1 VRKNKDARP
10 RPPRRLRRR
19 LPLCEGEKPALPL
32 PDGET
37 RPKAARGWLVPL
49 VFLLFLFLTAVTV
62 LYGQRFRQRFVYP
75 GDPPPT
81 ELVVARWQYTAFG
94 KFGGTGWSHNYP
106 SSDQH
111 FAQVISEATNIDVKS
126 LSYRIVELDSP
137 DVFKYPFA
145 VVSEPGEMALTDHEV
160 ENLRQFINRGGF
172 VVMDDFD
179 GPKDLATLRR
189 DLHRAFPDRDLV
201 PLTIDHEIFN
211 VFYRIDALNIV
222 SPYLVDGEPIF
233 YALMRDN
240 GTIAVIA
247 CYNNDLENFWD
258 YIDRGEYPL
267 KPSVEAFRLGIN
279 FLIYA
284 MTH

>member
-1 VRKNKDARP
+1 VI
-10 RPPRRLRRR
+10 RRVLIVLLLLVAGAGLLYAQRRR
-19 LPLCEGEKPALPL
+19 AFYY
-32 PDGET
+32 
-37 RPKAARGWLVPL
+37 AN
-49 VFLLFLFLTAVTV
+49 
-62 LYGQRFRQRFVYP
+62 
-75 GDPPPT
+75 DPPPT
-81 ELVVARWQYTAFG
+81 ELVVARWQYTAMG
-94 KFGGTGWSHNYP
+94 KFNGTGWSHNYP

-126 LSYRIVELDSP
+126 LSYRIVELGSD

-160 ENLRQFINRGGF
+160 ENLRQYLQRGGF

-179 GPKDLATLRR
+179 GQHDLSTLQRN
-189 DLHRAFPDRDLV
+189 LHKAFPDRDLV
-201 PLTIDHEIFN
+201 RLSIDQDIFN
-211 VFYRIDALNIV
+211 VFYKIDALNV
-222 SPYLVDGEPIF
+222 TSPYLVDGEPIF
-233 YALMRDN
+233 YALMNDS
-240 GTIAVIA
+240 GKICVVA

-279 FLIYA
+279 FVIYS

>member
-1 VRKNKDARP
+1 VI
-10 RPPRRLRRR
+10 RRVLILVLLLLIAGAGLLYAQRRR
-19 LPLCEGEKPALPL
+19 AFYY
-32 PDGET
+32 
-37 RPKAARGWLVPL
+37 AN
-49 VFLLFLFLTAVTV
+49 
-62 LYGQRFRQRFVYP
+62 
-75 GDPPPT
+75 DPPPT
-81 ELVVARWQYTAFG
+81 ELVVARWQYTAMG
-94 KFGGTGWSHNYP
+94 KFNGTGWSHNYP

-126 LSYRIVELDSP
+126 LSYRIVELGSD

-160 ENLRQFINRGGF
+160 ENLRQYLQRGGF

-179 GPKDLATLRR
+179 GQHDLSTLQRN
-189 DLHRAFPDRDLV
+189 LHKAFPDRDLIK
-201 PLTIDHEIFN
+201 LTIDQDIFN
-211 VFYRIDALNIV
+211 VFYKIDALNV
-222 SPYLVDGEPIF
+222 TSPYLVDGEPIF
-233 YALMRDN
+233 YALKNDA
-240 GTIAVIA
+240 GKICVIA

-279 FLIYA
+279 FVIYS

>member
-1 VRKNKDARP
+1 VI
-10 RPPRRLRRR
+10 RRVLILVLLLLVAGAGLLYAQRRR
-19 LPLCEGEKPALPL
+19 AFYY
-32 PDGET
+32 
-37 RPKAARGWLVPL
+37 AN
-49 VFLLFLFLTAVTV
+49 
-62 LYGQRFRQRFVYP
+62 
-75 GDPPPT
+75 DPPPT
-81 ELVVARWQYTAFG
+81 ELVVARWQYTAMG
-94 KFGGTGWSHNYP
+94 KFNGTGWSHNYP

-126 LSYRIVELDSP
+126 LSYRIVELGSD

-160 ENLRQFINRGGF
+160 ENLRQYLQRGGF

-179 GPKDLATLRR
+179 GQHDLSTLQRN
-189 DLHRAFPDRDLV
+189 LHKAFPDRDLIK
-201 PLTIDHEIFN
+201 LTIDQDIFN
-211 VFYRIDALNIV
+211 VFYKIDALNV
-222 SPYLVDGEPIF
+222 TSPYLVDGEPIF
-233 YALMRDN
+233 YALKNDA
-240 GTIAVIA
+240 GKICVIA

-279 FLIYA
+279 FVIYS

>member
-1 VRKNKDARP
+1 MI
-10 RPPRRLRRR
+10 RR
-19 LPLCEGEKPALPL
+19 
-32 PDGET
+32 
-37 RPKAARGWLVPL
+37 VL
-49 VFLLFLFLTAVTV
+49 VFLLLLLIAGASL
-62 LYGQRFRQRFVYP
+62 LYAQRRRVFYYAN
-75 GDPPPT
+75 DPPPT
-81 ELVVARWQYTAFG
+81 ELVVARWQYTAMG
-94 KFGGTGWSHNYP
+94 KFNGTGWSHNYP

-126 LSYRIVELDSP
+126 LSYRIVELGSD

-160 ENLRQFINRGGF
+160 ENLRQYLQRGGF

-179 GPKDLATLRR
+179 GQHDLSTLQRN
-189 DLHRAFPDRDLV
+189 LHKAFPDRDLV
-201 PLTIDHEIFN
+201 RLDINQDIFN
-211 VFYRIDALNIV
+211 VFYKIDALNV
-222 SPYLVDGEPIF
+222 TSPYLVDGEPIF
-233 YALMRDN
+233 YALMNDS
-240 GTIAVIA
+240 GKICVIA

-279 FLIYA
+279 FVIYS

>member
-1 VRKNKDARP
+1 MSKLWLPASGCSRLQYVRK
-10 RPPRRLRRR
+10 LRIIVIGVT
-19 LPLCEGEKPALPL
+19 L
-32 PDGET
+32 
-37 RPKAARGWLVPL
+37 LVL
-49 VFLLFLFLTAVTV
+49 TGASFLFA
-62 LYGQRFRQRFVYP
+62 QRFRQRFY
-75 GDPPPT
+75 GQNDPPAT
-81 ELVVARWQYTAFG
+81 ELIVARWQYTAFG

-111 FAQVISEATNIDVKS
+111 FAQVISEATNINVKS
-126 LSYRIVELDSP
+126 LSYRIVELGGEE
-137 DVFKYPFA
+137 VFKYPFA

-179 GPKDLATLRR
+179 GAKDLATLQR

-201 PLTIDHEIFN
+201 RLTIDHEIFN
-211 VFYRIDALNIV
+211 VFYRIDALNVV

-233 YALMRDN
+233 YALKRDD

-267 KPSVEAFRLGIN
+267 KPSIEAFRLGIN
-279 FLIYA
+279 FLVYA